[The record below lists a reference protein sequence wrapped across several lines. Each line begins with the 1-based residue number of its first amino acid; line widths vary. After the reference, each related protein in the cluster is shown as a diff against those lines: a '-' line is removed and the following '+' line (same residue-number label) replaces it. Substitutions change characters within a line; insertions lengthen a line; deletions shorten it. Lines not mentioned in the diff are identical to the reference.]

1 MPFHGEIMAKA
12 RPFHSYPWIE
22 SIRVFWAKYKVTL
35 VCVFVAQLIATSAL
49 AQDVHREIVVD
60 ERETAPRFHAKTLA
74 GEQFT
79 NGSTKG
85 KVVLFQFW
93 TTWCPYC
100 REEEGVANDLTT
112 GFADKGLVV
121 IGVDVA
127 ESKKVVQ
134 QYLKDHSRK
143 CHIVMTGD
151 TNLAAM
157 YAANRYPIYVA
168 VDREGKIVDTRHGSG
183 GERSLRRLLSRAGL
197 QSKES
202 E

>member
-1 MPFHGEIMAKA
+1 MLTK
-12 RPFHSYPWIE
+12 
-22 SIRVFWAKYKVTL
+22 RVLLRF
-35 VCVFVAQLIATSAL
+35 VFGAVILTVSVAF
-49 AQDVHREIVVD
+49 AQNVHREIVVGD
-60 ERETAPRFHAKTLA
+60 DDREPAPRFHAKTLA
-74 GEQFT
+74 GEQFS
-79 NGSTKG
+79 NESTKG

-100 REEEGVANDLTT
+100 KGEESLVNDITT
-112 GFADKGLVV
+112 EFSGKGMVV
-121 IGVDVA
+121 IAVDVA

-134 QYLKDHSRK
+134 QYLKDHPRK

-157 YAANRYPIYVA
+157 YAANRYPIYVV
-168 VDREGKIVDTRHGSG
+168 VDRDGKIVGTQRGSG

-197 QSKES
+197 ESKDS